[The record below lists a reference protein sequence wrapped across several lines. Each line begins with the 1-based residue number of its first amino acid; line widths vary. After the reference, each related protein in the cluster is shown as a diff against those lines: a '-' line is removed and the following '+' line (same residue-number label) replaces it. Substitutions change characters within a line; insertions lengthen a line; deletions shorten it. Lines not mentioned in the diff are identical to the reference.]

1 MFRTRNI
8 FALIATV
15 CCLFWSVNVFPA
27 PKNALAIFNL
37 RPTNIEAM
45 GYNGDI
51 LYALISALE
60 RDKAVELMPR
70 REMEEILFHAGLVQG
85 DDPEQVQK
93 IGRILNINYVLF
105 GNVTKQGE
113 EIRASLKL
121 MDIEKG
127 SVIGTWSPR
136 FSGRKA
142 ILSGITSII
151 NELSDAIHGRGRA
164 VESTSAIP
172 PPPQLEIKDL
182 KIKSKGKT
190 VTLSWQADPSQPITG
205 YHIYR
210 SGTSEGP
217 FQYHGKTAQKIYHD
231 TTTRKGRSYF
241 YRIGIIHH
249 SGKEVRSPQIL
260 QVKNVGKKTPHPP
273 LILGARGYIRKGTLK
288 IVPSL
293 LNENQNFKIRKYKIF
308 RRTTAGGRWE
318 TIQTIDAAI
327 ISQSDLFFSVEDKQD
342 LKDGETYTYAVS
354 SVDDKELESP
364 MSDPVT
370 LKTVKRPTL
379 TVGEENLLRKIVLIW
394 QPLAG
399 VEGYYLYRRA
409 DQDAWGKVG
418 AITGAAK
425 YQMDDN
431 EGLED
436 GRYYQY
442 YLTAYDDQGE
452 TGPSKKV
459 RARTKNLPDHPQDL
473 LLQSGLLK
481 SVRIIWTPLKDPD
494 VGGYIIYRG
503 ANRKDLKRI
512 TKIEGHTADS
522 LLDKGSTFSSLE
534 DGKEYY
540 YTVAGYNL
548 FGASGK
554 MTSPATARTKP
565 LPEDIKGLMV
575 TAAGNA
581 ITIQWQQN
589 PEPDIRTYLLFK
601 NRNNGFWST
610 AKEIGADQTRYIDT
624 DLKPEA
630 KYRYKI
636 IAEDKDG
643 LKSNP
648 VETDFIL
655 SPIIKT
661 GR

>member
-15 CCLFWSVNVFPA
+15 CCLFWSVNASPA

-45 GYNGDI
+45 GHNGDI

-60 RDKAVELMPR
+60 GDKAIALMPR

-85 DDPEQVQK
+85 DDPDQVQK
-93 IGRILNINYVLF
+93 AGRILNIKYVLF
-105 GNVTKQGE
+105 GHVTKQGE

-127 SVIGTWSPR
+127 SIIGTWSPR
-136 FSGRKA
+136 FSGREA

-151 NELSDAIHGRGRA
+151 NELSNAIHGRGRT
-164 VESTSAIP
+164 VDSTSAIP
-172 PPPQLEIKDL
+172 SPPQLEIKDL
-182 KIKSKGKT
+182 KIKSEGKT

-210 SGTSEGP
+210 SETSEGP

-288 IVPSL
+288 LVPSL
-293 LNENQNFKIRKYKIF
+293 LNEKQNFKIQKYKIF
-308 RRTTAGGRWE
+308 RQTSTGGRWKN
-318 TIQTIDAAI
+318 IQTIDAAI
-327 ISQSDLFFSVEDKQD
+327 ISQSDLFFPVEDKQD

-379 TVGEENLLRKIVLIW
+379 TVGEENLLRKIVLVW
-394 QPLAG
+394 QHLAG
-399 VEGYYLYRRA
+399 AEGYYLYRRA
-409 DQDAWGKVG
+409 DQ
-418 AITGAAK
+418 
-425 YQMDDN
+425 
-431 EGLED
+431 
-436 GRYYQY
+436 
-442 YLTAYDDQGE
+442 DDQGE

-459 RARTKNLPDHPQDL
+459 RAKTKNLPDHPQDL
-473 LLQSGLLK
+473 LLRSGLVK
-481 SVRIIWTPLKDPD
+481 SVRITWTPLKDPD

-503 ANRKDLKRI
+503 TNRKDLKKI

-522 LLDKGSTFSSLE
+522 FLDKGSMFSALE

-554 MTSPATARTKP
+554 MTLTATARTKP
-565 LPEDIKGLMV
+565 LPEDIKGLRV
-575 TAAGNA
+575 TTAGNA

-589 PEPDIRTYLLFK
+589 PEPDIRTYLLSK
-601 NRNNGFWST
+601 NRNNGFWSS
-610 AKEIGADQTRYIDT
+610 AKEISADMTRYVDT

-648 VETDFIL
+648 VETDLIL